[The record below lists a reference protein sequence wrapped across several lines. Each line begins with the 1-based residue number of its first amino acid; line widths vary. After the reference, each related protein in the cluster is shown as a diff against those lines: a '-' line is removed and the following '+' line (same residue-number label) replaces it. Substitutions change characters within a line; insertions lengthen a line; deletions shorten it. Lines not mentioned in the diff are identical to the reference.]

1 MAKID
6 VFQHVPHENLGS
18 FERTL
23 AKAGVEVRYIHS
35 YREDLSRLKL
45 SEREGLS
52 GVIVLGGPMSANDA
66 EELPFI
72 REELRLI
79 EEAMRLELPFLG
91 VCLGSQLL
99 AKALGKR
106 VYRGEAKEIG
116 WYPLWMRPEAKQD
129 PLFQDFPAKLE
140 MFQWHGETFELPYG
154 SALLASSQLY
164 LHQAFRYGKA
174 AYGLQFHAEMTPEMI
189 AEWEREGRAE
199 IERAGLQARW
209 ENIEVENDRHLPRL
223 RSLGETAM
231 RGFAKLLK

>member
-23 AKAGVEVRYIHS
+23 AEAGVEVRYIHS
-35 YREDLSRLKL
+35 YREDLARLKL

-52 GVIVLGGPMSANDA
+52 GVIVLGGPMSANDG

-79 EEAMRLELPFLG
+79 EEAMKLELPFLG

-154 SALLASSQLY
+154 STLLASSQLY

-199 IERAGLQARW
+199 IERAGLKARW
-209 ENIEVENDRHLPRL
+209 ESIEAENDRHLPRL
-223 RSLGETAM
+223 RSLGEAAM

>member
-18 FERTL
+18 YEATL
-23 AKAGVEVRYIHS
+23 RQEGVEIRYIHS
-35 YREDLSRLKL
+35 YREDLSKLKL
-45 SEREGLS
+45 AEREDLS
-52 GVIVLGGPMSANDA
+52 GVIVLGGPMSANDG

-79 EEAMRLELPFLG
+79 EEAMKLELPFLG

-116 WYPLWMRPEAKQD
+116 WYPLWMRPEARKD
-129 PLFQDFPAKLE
+129 PLFAEFPDKLE

-154 SALLASSQLY
+154 STLLASSQLY

-174 AYGLQFHAEMTPEMI
+174 AYGLQFHAEMTSEMI
-189 AEWEREGRAE
+189 AEWRREGQKE
-199 IERAGLQARW
+199 IDRAGLKARW
-209 ENIEVENDRHLPRL
+209 EEIDAENARHLPRL
-223 RSLGETAM
+223 QGLGETAM
-231 RGFAKLLK
+231 RGFARLLK

>member
-18 FERTL
+18 YEATL
-23 AKAGVEVRYIHS
+23 RREGVEIRYIHS
-35 YREDLSRLKL
+35 YREDLSRMKL
-45 SEREGLS
+45 AEREGLS

-66 EELPFI
+66 DELPFL

-116 WYPLWMRPEAKQD
+116 WYPLWMRPEARKD
-129 PLFQDFPAKLE
+129 PLFAEFPDKLE

-154 SALLASSQLY
+154 ATLLASSQLY
-164 LHQAFRYGKA
+164 LHQAFRYGKS

-189 AEWEREGRAE
+189 AEWQREGQEE
-199 IERAGLQARW
+199 IARAGLQARW
-209 ENIEVENDRHLPRL
+209 DSIDAENSRHLPRL
-223 RSLGETAM
+223 EELGESAM
-231 RGFAKLLK
+231 RGFARLLK